1 MFYGAAIAD
10 FRIGEEE
17 RKAIE
22 CVLDTNRITEGHE
35 TRKFEDEFARFIG
48 TKFCSAVSSGTAALI
63 CGLTALTYDDR
74 FPKIVRG
81 SRVVVSPVT
90 YISTVN
96 AIVLSGLEPVFVDID
111 PATFALLPEQVER
124 AFHEEEGIS
133 LILPVHL
140 MGYPN
145 DMDALCSIAR
155 AHAVEIFEDAAQAHG
170 SIYKGRKT
178 GTFGV
183 FADYSFYIAHN
194 IQAGE
199 MGALVT
205 NDKDLWKLAKKI
217 KTNGRMCSCRECMRS
232 KSACPYKDEDFDPR
246 FTHDVI
252 AYNFKTMDL
261 QACARQDAAKAG
273 RLDHEGTP
281 AKRSHTQPAAGKT
294 FSTNCNCRSVRPT

>member
-1 MFYGAAIAD
+1 M
-10 FRIGEEE
+10 
-17 RKAIE
+17 
-22 CVLDTNRITEGHE
+22 
-35 TRKFEDEFARFIG
+35 
-48 TKFCSAVSSGTAALI
+48 
-63 CGLTALTYDDR
+63 TALTYDDR

-81 SRVVVSPVT
+81 SRVIVSPVT

-111 PATFALLPEQVER
+111 PATFALLPEQVEK
-124 AFHEEEGIS
+124 AFRENEGIS

-155 AHAVEIFEDAAQAHG
+155 AQAVEIFEDSAQAHG

-199 MGALVT
+199 MGGLVT

-232 KSACPYKDEDFDPR
+232 KGACPYRDEDFDPR

-261 QACARQDAAKAG
+261 QARAGQDATTAG
-273 RLDHEGTP
+273 RLDHEECASKTWLHSTGCWKSTP
-281 AKRSHTQPAAGKT
+281 TS
-294 FSTNCNCRSVRPT
+294 CNCPSVRPT